1 MHDETRTTAGQRH
14 EPAHRTR
21 NMTETPEER
30 SHRLS
35 IAIDSHSPSTYS
47 QNTSIFSLLVPS
59 CMIHSAV
66 LFSLLSHTCFIFI
79 SNFPQNWVS
88 QAWCACSYEHATF
101 EYATFIFRG
110 ISRQWTKQSPLPQ
123 LAFHPLWFCC
133 VLRFL
138 LFPYC
143 VRKRKICFHIPG
155 STLYR
160 LLKIQFK
167 HKHTFMTSSLS
178 GH

>member
-30 SHRLS
+30 SHRLD
-35 IAIDSHSPSTYS
+35 IVIDSHSTSTYS
-47 QNTSIFSLLVPS
+47 QNNSIFFLLVPS

-79 SNFPQNWVS
+79 SNSPQNWVS

-101 EYATFIFRG
+101 IFRG
-110 ISRQWTKQSPLPQ
+110 ISRQWTKQSPLSHT
-123 LAFHPLWFCC
+123 LSFSSTM
-133 VLRFL
+133 VLLCTKMSDVSL
-138 LFPYC
+138 LYKKKKNMFSHF
-143 VRKRKICFHIPG
+143 RK
-155 STLYR
+155 Y
-160 LLKIQFK
+160 
-167 HKHTFMTSSLS
+167 S
-178 GH
+178 GQVIITTVQAQA